1 MLLCTSYWK
10 IAEAYSFRWTLSLG
24 IFQLAMLLAYCKCL
38 RRCKFNSIAFLAQAT
53 AIFAFAHLQQ
63 IADPIVFLAAEFLFS

>member
-1 MLLCTSYWK
+1 MNAVVEIILEDRRSKFVLL
-10 IAEAYSFRWTLSLG
+10 YSLFGHISIGNST
-24 IFQLAMLLAYCKCL
+24 ANVPCHV
-38 RRCKFNSIAFLAQAT
+38 NSIAFPAQAT